1 MDSQTLERIEQL
13 ARRPLLRS
21 IRDLRARWS
30 PAFPA
35 RVRTNVRVVPSDPER
50 DVVNVGL
57 AGEAVFGEVALGDGW
72 LEGAER
78 CGVLVVDGHFL
89 LGYRSFDE
97 EGRPV
102 QVDALRILPTDGVP
116 ATYIPSGPEYA
127 ISPATIDW
135 SGDVPALVWD
145 EDDLL
150 QAAVVWM
157 RRWPAEVLRSDV
169 FTLHPEVA
177 HLYPEKTYS
186 AEEGSGYL
194 PTWLFTLA
202 FDGLDGGSD
211 SVQQALWEA
220 GCDDALFRE
229 VDGGWVGEFARQRR
243 GFDEAVSSAET
254 AVEEVGGRHELTPS

>member
-30 PAFPA
+30 PALPA
-35 RVRTNVRVVPSDPER
+35 RVRTNVRVVPFDPQR
-50 DVVNVGL
+50 DAVNVGL
-57 AGEAVFGEVALGDGW
+57 AGEAVFGEVALGEEW
-72 LEGAER
+72 LEAAER

-127 ISPATIDW
+127 ISPSTIDW

-157 RRWPAEVLRSDV
+157 RRWPIEMLGREDLFVP
-169 FTLHPEVA
+169 HPVVA
-177 HLYPEKTYS
+177 HLYRVEPQS
-186 AEEGSGYL
+186 LEESGGGYL
-194 PTWLFTLA
+194 PTWLLTLTIE
-202 FDGLDGGSD
+202 GLGLESD
-211 SVQQALWEA
+211 SAQQALWEA

-229 VDGGWVGEFARQRR
+229 PRWLGR
-243 GFDEAVSSAET
+243 GVRSA
-254 AVEEVGGRHELTPS
+254 AGSLRGGGRPGCCHRGSCGERLA